1 MTEVAQSQKQWY
13 IVHTYSGF
21 EERVKENLQQRID
34 ALGMREK
41 FGEIKIPT
49 ETLVEM
55 KSGKK
60 REVQRK
66 FFPGYILV
74 EMEMSDDAWHLVKNT
89 PKVTGVVEEV
99 NLDRNTLK
107 VMVTIFGRS
116 TPVELDFLQV
126 TRYDATE
133 EPTAPQKR

>member
-1 MTEVAQSQKQWY
+1 MAAEAGHKQWF

-21 EERVKENLQQRID
+21 EERVKENLGQRVE
-34 ALGMREK
+34 ALGMAPK

-55 KSGKK
+55 KGGKK
-60 REVQRK
+60 KEVQRK

-89 PKVTGVVEEV
+89 P
-99 NLDRNTLK
+99 
-107 VMVTIFGRS
+107 
-116 TPVELDFLQV
+116 
-126 TRYDATE
+126 
-133 EPTAPQKR
+133 